1 MNRRAAIA
9 AVLFP
14 ALPTL
19 PYLALVHAQPG
30 PIRTINPGDC
40 VPPLVRSEASIARDL
55 FYADLVRWA
64 TEMSE
69 KGISRAYVL
78 LDPSHAALMP
88 PKGGVVFAGV
98 HFLVQVAPGPL
109 PGKTAWSALGECG
122 VLL

>member
-1 MNRRAAIA
+1 MNRRAAVTA
-9 AVLFP
+9 ALAALF
-14 ALPTL
+14 ARDTL
-19 PYLALVHAQPG
+19 AHPG

-55 FYADLVRWA
+55 FYIDLVRWA

-69 KGISRAYVL
+69 KGISQAYVL

-98 HFLVQVAPGPL
+98 RFAVQVAPGPL

>member
-1 MNRRAAIA
+1 MNRRAAIIA
-9 AVLFP
+9 ALTAVL
-14 ALPTL
+14 ARD
-19 PYLALVHAQPG
+19 ARAQVVLSP
-30 PIRTINPGDC
+30 NPGTC

-69 KGISRAYVL
+69 KGISTAYVL

-88 PKGGVVFAGV
+88 PKGGVQFAGV